1 VNFAKLQGTGN
12 DFVLIDAREL
22 ERDWP
27 ALARDMC
34 PRHFSVGADGLLL
47 LLPSKTADLRL
58 RMFNPDG
65 SEAEACGNGL
75 RCFARYATENGMV
88 NSSEFTVETLA
99 GTRAVRIQD
108 EKNVRVS
115 IGIPAFNPAAIPVI
129 LGHRDEPDETPVVDY
144 PIKVGDTELRISCVS
159 MGNPHAVCFP
169 DDTVADFP
177 LPEVGPVLEHHPMF
191 PNRVNFEIANV
202 ISRGEI
208 RARVW
213 ERGAGETLACGSGA
227 CATAVVS
234 KLKGLTD
241 TPVSILLPGGLLTV
255 DWDGAGEVFL
265 SGPAETVFYGV
276 WKD

>member
-1 VNFAKLQGTGN
+1 VNFVKLQGTGN
-12 DFVLIDAREL
+12 DFILIDAREL

-27 ALARDMC
+27 VLAREMC
-34 PRHFSVGADGLLL
+34 PRHFGVGADGLLL

-75 RCFARYATENGMV
+75 RCFARYATENGIV
-88 NSSEFTVETLA
+88 NNSEFTVETMA

-108 EKNVRVS
+108 EKSVQVS
-115 IGIPAFNPAAIPVI
+115 TGIPAFNPAAIPVI
-129 LGHRDEPDETPVVDY
+129 ARYRDEPDETPVVDY
-144 PIKVGDTELRISCVS
+144 PIKAGDTELRISCVS
-159 MGNPHAVCFP
+159 MGNPHAVCFL
-169 DDTVADFP
+169 DETVADFP
-177 LPEVGPVLEHHPMF
+177 LSEVGPRVERHPMF

-202 ISRGEI
+202 ISRNEI

-241 TPVSILLPGGLLTV
+241 NPVSISLPGGILTV
-255 DWDGAGEVFL
+255 DWDGAGEVLL
-265 SGPAETVFYGV
+265 SGPAEIVFYGV